1 MERGK
6 EGGLA
11 NAGAGA
17 MSVQPGRRYC
27 GREFSP
33 AELEHIG
40 QLLELRPVLGR
51 VALSRRVCQDLGWLN
66 VLGQPKEM
74 SCRVA
79 LLRMEKDGLID
90 LPSPLT
96 RTGSGKRAVTLS
108 AASDP
113 REPVQGS
120 VRSLEPLVFQRMEKG
135 SLSSL
140 WNELIQRYHYLGYR
154 PLSGAQMRY
163 LVWSADG
170 RLLAAL
176 GFGASAWQV
185 KPRDQHIGW
194 NPQQRVRG
202 LHRIV
207 NNARF
212 LILPWVRCPGLA
224 SRILS
229 ALPAPIRADWIV
241 RYGYQPVLLESFVE
255 VPRFSG
261 VSYQAANWIRLGAT
275 RGRGKLEKH
284 HQQVVPLKEIWIY
297 PLQPHFRQL
306 LCAAP

>member
-1 MERGK
+1 MSLPVPARQT
-6 EGGLA
+6 GGQAL
-11 NAGAGA
+11 
-17 MSVQPGRRYC
+17 RRYC
-27 GREFSP
+27 GRAFSV
-33 AELEHIG
+33 AELGHIR
-40 QLLELRPVLGR
+40 QLLELRPALGR

-79 LLRMEKDGLID
+79 LLRMEKDGLIG
-90 LPSPLT
+90 LPAPL
-96 RTGSGKRAVTLS
+96 RKNGGRRRPVALS

-113 REPVQGS
+113 GEPVQA
-120 VRSLEPLVFQRMEKG
+120 SLRAVEPLVFERVERG
-135 SLSSL
+135 PLSGL

-163 LVWSADG
+163 LVRSAEH
-170 RLLAAL
+170 RLLALL

-185 KPRDQHIGW
+185 KPRDEYIGW
-194 NPQQRVRG
+194 THPQRVGG

-224 SRILS
+224 SHILS
-229 ALPAPIRADWIV
+229 AIPKALRADWTV
-241 RYGYQPVLLESFVE
+241 RYGYEPVLLESFVE

-261 VSYQAANWIRLGAT
+261 ASYRAANWIRVGET
-275 RGRGKLEKH
+275 RGRGKLEKK
-284 HQQVVPLKEIWIY
+284 HQQILPLKDIWIY
-297 PLQPHFRQL
+297 PLHPHFRQI
-306 LCAAP
+306 LCAAL

>member
-1 MERGK
+1 
-6 EGGLA
+6 
-11 NAGAGA
+11 
-17 MSVQPGRRYC
+17 MSTEAARRYC
-27 GREFSP
+27 GREFSS
-33 AELEHIG
+33 AELDHIRE
-40 QLLELRPVLGR
+40 LLEIKPVLGR
-51 VALSRRVCQDLGWLN
+51 VALSRRICQDLGWLN
-66 VLGQPKEM
+66 VLGQPKAM

-79 LLRMEKDGLID
+79 LLRMEKDGLMD
-90 LPSPLT
+90 LPPPL
-96 RTGSGKRAVTLS
+96 RKKGCVQRRFQLS

-113 REPVQGS
+113 REPVHAP
-120 VRSLEPLVFQRMEKG
+120 VRALEPLVFQRVEKG

-163 LVWSADG
+163 LVWSADR

-185 KPRDQHIGW
+185 KARDQYIGW
-194 NPQQRVRG
+194 NHQQRVRG

-212 LILPWVRCPGLA
+212 LILPWIRCSGLA

-229 ALPAPIRADWIV
+229 GISTPLRADWIR
-241 RYGYQPVLLESFVE
+241 RYGYEPVLLESFVE
-255 VPRFSG
+255 VPHFSG
-261 VSYQAANWIRLGAT
+261 ISYRAANWIRLGET
-275 RGRGKLEKH
+275 RGRGKLDKTN
-284 HQQVVPLKEIWIY
+284 QQVSPLKEIWIY
-297 PLQPHFRQL
+297 PLHPHFRQV

>member
-1 MERGK
+1 MSA
-6 EGGLA
+6 EG
-11 NAGAGA
+11 
-17 MSVQPGRRYC
+17 VRRYC

-33 AELEHIG
+33 AELDHIRA
-40 QLLELRPVLGR
+40 LLELRPALGR
-51 VALSRRVCQDLGWLN
+51 VVLSRRICQDLGWLN
-66 VLGQPKEM
+66 VLGQPKAM

-79 LLRMEKDGLID
+79 LLRMQRDGLID
-90 LPSPLT
+90 LPPPL
-96 RTGSGKRAVTLS
+96 RKQGPRGRRFELS

-113 REPVQGS
+113 REPVHAP
-120 VRSLEPLVFQRMEKG
+120 VRALEPLVFQRVEMG

-176 GFGASAWQV
+176 GLGASAWQV
-185 KPRDQHIGW
+185 KVRDQHIGW
-194 NPQQRVRG
+194 NDQQRVRG

-229 ALPAPIRADWIV
+229 TLPTPLRADWIL
-241 RYGYQPVLLESFVE
+241 RYGYEPVLLESFVE

-261 VSYQAANWIRLGAT
+261 ISYQAANWIRLGET
-275 RGRGKLEKH
+275 RGRGKLEKNN
-284 HQQVVPLKEIWIY
+284 QQVLPLKGIWIY
-297 PLQPHFRQL
+297 PLHPQFRQL

>member
-1 MERGK
+1 
-6 EGGLA
+6 
-11 NAGAGA
+11 
-17 MSVQPGRRYC
+17 MSAEAARRYC

-33 AELEHIG
+33 AELDHIR
-40 QLLELRPVLGR
+40 ELVELKPVLGR
-51 VALSRRVCQDLGWLN
+51 VVLSRRICQDLGGLN

-79 LLRMEKDGLID
+79 LLRMERDGLIG
-90 LPSPLT
+90 LPPPLSKKG
-96 RTGSGKRAVTLS
+96 RRQRRLALS
-108 AASDP
+108 ADSAP
-113 REPVQGS
+113 REPVQAS
-120 VRSLEPLVFQRMEKG
+120 AQTLEPLVFQRVEKG
-135 SLSSL
+135 PLSSL

-176 GFGASAWQV
+176 GFGAYAWQV

-194 NPQQRVRG
+194 NHQQRVRG

-212 LILPWVRCPGLA
+212 LILPWVRCSGLA

-229 ALPAPIRADWIV
+229 DIPTPLRADWIW
-241 RYGYQPVLLESFVE
+241 RYGYEPVLLESFVE
-255 VPRFSG
+255 VPHFSG
-261 VSYQAANWIRLGAT
+261 LSYRAANWIQLGET
-275 RGRGKLEKH
+275 RGRGKLEKNN
-284 HQQVVPLKEIWIY
+284 QQVAPPKEIWIY
-297 PLQPHFRQL
+297 PLHPHFRQV